1 MHSHSPRTS
10 NASMNTV
17 DSDIIVNWL
26 ESRKE
31 DMLSFLEHLVR
42 AESPSKDPT
51 VHLRSQLLLTEK
63 LQSLDY
69 TVVKIRG
76 VETGGHL
83 FAFPKSRRKNNAL
96 QLLLGHSDTVWPV
109 DTLDKMNFVVND
121 GKIKGPGVYDMKA
134 GLTQIMFSLE
144 LIRELELPLT
154 VDPVVFINSDEEIG
168 SREST
173 KYIKWLS
180 RISERA
186 YVLEP
191 PLGLR
196 GKLKTARKGLG
207 RFTIEVT
214 GKEAHA
220 GLDPTKGASAILE
233 LSMQIQKLFAMNDYE
248 KGVTVN
254 VGLIEGGQSANV
266 IAGSSKAVIDARVPT
281 KKDADE
287 LSKKIFALEPSS
299 SEFSINITGEFGRPP
314 MESTEQNQELWNLA
328 REEGKKLGLELEDAK
343 VGGGSDGNTTSQYTA
358 TLDGLGTTG
367 DGAHALH
374 EFAFTD
380 HLIERTALLTLLI
393 LADSIKK

>member
-1 MHSHSPRTS
+1 MLFHFQRILSVD
-10 NASMNTV
+10 MNSQV
-17 DSDIIVNWL
+17 SEQIMNWL
-26 ESRKE
+26 DSKKE
-31 DMLSFLEHLVR
+31 EMLSFLENLVK
-42 AESPSKDPT
+42 AESPSKDPGA
-51 VHLRSQLLLTEK
+51 HLAAQLLLTEK
-63 LQSLDY
+63 LESVDFQV
-69 TVVKIRG
+69 TKING
-76 VETGGHL
+76 LNTGGHL
-83 FAFPKSRRKNNAL
+83 FARPIHRSKGTPL
-96 QLLLGHSDTVWPV
+96 QLLLGHSDTVWPL
-109 DTLDKMNFVVND
+109 DTLEKMNFSIDD

-134 GLTQIMFSLE
+134 GLTQIIFSLK
-144 LIRELELPLT
+144 LIKDLGLPLS

-180 RISERA
+180 NICERA

-214 GKEAHA
+214 GREAHA

-233 LSMQIQKLFAMNDYE
+233 LSHQIQNLFAMNDYE
-248 KGVTVN
+248 RGITVN

-281 KKDADE
+281 MKDAKE
-287 LSKKIFALEPSS
+287 LTDKINALQPSS
-299 SEFSINITGEFGRPP
+299 PEYKINITGAFGRPP
-314 MESTEQNQELWNLA
+314 MEETEENRKLWELA
-328 REEGKKLGLELEDAK
+328 KKEGKKLGLELEDAK
-343 VGGGSDGNTTSQYTA
+343 VGGGSDGNTTSQFTA

-367 DGAHALH
+367 DGAHAIH
-374 EFAFTD
+374 EFAFVE

-393 LADSIKK
+393 LADSVKE